1 VLTLKGEN
9 RYNPLFLFITEGPG
23 SEGIYDENKAYLDE
37 LKKHFVVVA
46 WDKRNCGHIL
56 KLNASPVKLILQ

>member
-1 VLTLKGEN
+1 
-9 RYNPLFLFITEGPG
+9 LFLFITGDNG

-46 WDKRNCGHIL
+46 WEL
-56 KLNASPVKLILQ
+56 TLQ